1 MAASRCILAALV
13 LIFVNT
19 CSGETC
25 EKPEVTHKLYTTT
38 DGLIVA
44 NIAFI
49 AEFDVKC
56 RNGAKDLALY
66 ADVNGKVLPA
76 VRSLDT
82 SGYQVSWTEELSK
95 AASGEYVIRIYDDE
109 GYTALRKVQERCNRT
124 CNILPPL
131 SLLTVLMP
139 LGTYHGAWVQSEFVA
154 VLVAVLLWYFAY
166 SSKMKLQA

>member
-1 MAASRCILAALV
+1 MAASRCILAAL
-13 LIFVNT
+13 LLLFVNS

-109 GYTALRKVQERCNRT
+109 GYTALRKAQRT
-124 CNILPPL
+124 GEDAKSVTPL
-131 SLLTVLMP
+131 FTLNVHHP
-139 LGTYHGAWVQSEFVA
+139 GTYHGAWVQSEFVA